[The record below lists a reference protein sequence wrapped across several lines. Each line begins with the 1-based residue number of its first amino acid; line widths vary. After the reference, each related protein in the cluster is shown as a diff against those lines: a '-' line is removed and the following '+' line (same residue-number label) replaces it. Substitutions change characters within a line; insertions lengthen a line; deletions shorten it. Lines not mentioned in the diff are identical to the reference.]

1 MSIIHVTQIKNKLKS
16 SFNSLIDLS
25 DLQKFSDEDKENSF
39 LSRAL
44 AAYTISCIAK
54 IDNSKSAKVITDGF
68 GDNGIDLVYFDD
80 ENDILYVIQSKLIH
94 SGSGALS
101 REDILPFLKG
111 VKDLLNAKFDRFNKK
126 IKDREQEIFEA
137 IAKMK
142 KMVIV
147 ITYTGDQKLS
157 PHIEKDIND
166 FLEELNDPH
175 PIVTKDIFDQ
185 GKIYH
190 FLSLDSLGENI
201 KISDLKI
208 HDWGLCESPYLAY
221 YGQAELDQ
229 IAKIFE
235 DNGKNLFAKNLRHFK
250 GSTDVNDQIISTLSE
265 KPENFWYF
273 NNGITVLC
281 SSIKK
286 SALYTDRKI
295 GIFECEGVSIING
308 AQTVGSILEAYKKK
322 PNEVKNGRVHIRI
335 ISLENS
341 SESFGLEITKYN
353 NLQNKIENRDFAAQ
367 DPVHE
372 RIAVELRNENKV
384 YIYKS
389 GDILPNPNEGC
400 SIEEATI
407 ALACENQ
414 DIGLSVIAKSNV
426 GKLWENIEGVPY
438 KLIFNSGTTSLKLWR
453 SVEIMRILEKKLDVL
468 RVSNDRK
475 IQLISFHSNRFI
487 LHKIFSILRAGKVD
501 LNNPKVDFESLK
513 DQIISKIQDI
523 FDSVYKQFYILF
535 PDKYPANVFKS
546 KTRCEE
552 LIVEVNKEIK

>member
-1 MSIIHVTQIKNKLKS
+1 M
-16 SFNSLIDLS
+16 LS
-25 DLQKFSDEDKENSF
+25 CSYHFQNEVS
-39 LSRAL
+39 
-44 AAYTISCIAK
+44 
-54 IDNSKSAKVITDGF
+54 
-68 GDNGIDLVYFDD
+68 
-80 ENDILYVIQSKLIH
+80 
-94 SGSGALS
+94 
-101 REDILPFLKG
+101 
-111 VKDLLNAKFDRFNKK
+111 
-126 IKDREQEIFEA
+126 
-137 IAKMK
+137 
-142 KMVIV
+142 
-147 ITYTGDQKLS
+147 
-157 PHIEKDIND
+157 
-166 FLEELNDPH
+166 
-175 PIVTKDIFDQ
+175 
-185 GKIYH
+185 KIYH

-407 ALACENQ
+407 ALACENP

-501 LNNPKVDFESLK
+501 LNSPKVDFESLK